1 MAKGSGGKRRVRA
14 LQHLAY
20 RLTYATACYTIIDI
34 TVMLA
39 HQAAQATKSQEVVIM
54 SGWFLGLTLEDYKG
68 QQTQVRYCLGDA
80 GLTPAVQF
88 PDILGAA
95 AAVRGALAKVTDA
108 AIVNE
113 KITLDNDIV
122 PSGDEA
128 LTGNAIISTE
138 AVVSL
143 MVDGDAYNKR
153 QNVRI
158 PAPAEAIL
166 ETGKRGTG
174 LAFDAADLEDFVDAV
189 YNEVRFGQDGTL
201 QAIDPTTDAGTPA
214 GYWRTVARRRK

>member
-1 MAKGSGGKRRVRA
+1 
-14 LQHLAY
+14 
-20 RLTYATACYTIIDI
+20 
-34 TVMLA
+34 MLA
-39 HQAAQATKSQEVVIM
+39 HQAAQARKSQEVVIM
-54 SGWFLGLTLEDYKG
+54 SGWFFGLTLEDYKG

-95 AAVRGALAKVTDA
+95 AAVRAALAAVTDA

-122 PSGDEA
+122 PAGAEA

-153 QNVRI
+153 QALRI

-166 ETGKRGTG
+166 EAGKRGTG
-174 LAFDAADLEDFVDAV
+174 LNFTNNDLEEFVGAV
-189 YNEVRFGQDGTL
+189 YAEVRFGQDGTL